1 MPPGGIR
8 THNLSRRAAAG
19 LRLRPRFHWDLQ
31 DARYEC
37 KNKENREITI
47 SARKCIFN
55 VFKSMRF
62 VPTLK
67 GNPSSFDVKSV
78 TSFS

>member
-1 MPPGGIR
+1 
-8 THNLSRRAAAG
+8 
-19 LRLRPRFHWDLQ
+19 
-31 DARYEC
+31 
-37 KNKENREITI
+37 
-47 SARKCIFN
+47 